1 MINEL
6 LEPRYFSLAT
16 GYAVNL
22 LANTHPGDGS
32 KCRAPSWRVAGKS
45 TPPPIETRLKTPR
58 VLMSPDD
65 AYFNGADKRA
75 VNASPR
81 MCAARSSGDT
91 HRPKYPPEPVAKG
104 SCRKGQSGA
113 HFDVTSAS
121 WQPSEQRQSRRPADT
136 FALCFVLRFVCF
148 DACPMKL

>member
-22 LANTHPGDGS
+22 LANTNPGDVS

-104 SCRKGQSGA
+104 SCRKASRGLISMSRQLHGNRLNNGNP
-113 HFDVTSAS
+113 DGPPTRLLSAS
-121 WQPSEQRQSRRPADT
+121 SFDS
-136 FALCFVLRFVCF
+136 FASTLVQ
-148 DACPMKL
+148 